1 MHILPSDAS
10 ALSYIGHCL
19 FCVTEWSEEVSVL
32 AFSRY
37 DLIINESKN
46 QKLLVSFQGCLDPYQ
61 MDFHM
66 YQHQLMVSQQ
76 VLFYCYMFTII
87 YSNLYLYRFLRT
99 HTDHNIVITE
109 SNKKKARK
117 LNFVPAKELD
127 AM

>member
-46 QKLLVSFQGCLDPYQ
+46 QNLLVSFQGCLDPYQ

-66 YQHQLMVSQQ
+66 YQHQLMFSQQ

-99 HTDHNIVITE
+99 HTDHNIAITE